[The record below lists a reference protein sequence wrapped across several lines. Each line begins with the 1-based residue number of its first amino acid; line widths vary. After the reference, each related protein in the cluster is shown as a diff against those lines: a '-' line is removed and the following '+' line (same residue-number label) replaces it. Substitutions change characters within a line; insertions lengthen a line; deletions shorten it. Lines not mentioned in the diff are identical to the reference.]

1 MAYPTSAP
9 TRLPTVANATVSR
22 MFQGWSVSGSST
34 DGSAADWLTFQP
46 AIGRITSDGI
56 GATIVSSA
64 TATATPR

>member
-1 MAYPTSAP
+1 
-9 TRLPTVANATVSR
+9 
-22 MFQGWSVSGSST
+22 MFHGSPVSGSRI

-64 TATATPR
+64 TATATPT